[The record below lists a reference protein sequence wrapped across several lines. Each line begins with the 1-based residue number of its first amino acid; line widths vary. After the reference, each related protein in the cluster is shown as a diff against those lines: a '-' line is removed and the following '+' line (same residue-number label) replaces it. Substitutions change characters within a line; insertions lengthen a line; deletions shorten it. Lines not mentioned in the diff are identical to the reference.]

1 MGLSAERLD
10 HWTLVTSDLARTQ
23 QFYNEVLD
31 AEPLDRASPAA
42 VNFGGTTI
50 DFVLES
56 DQQHPSPGSDHH
68 AYAIALQDFDAW
80 AEQLRKHGV
89 SVSFANF
96 GRTRRSML
104 FDVPDGYHV
113 EVGGPMDSEEAAKR
127 RRILAGI
134 APHGRRM
141 GRIGEPNDL
150 LIAVTE
156 KRTKHEMDALVDV
169 LQEVGE

>member
-50 DFVLES
+50 DFFLES

-96 GRTRRSML
+96 GRTRMSML
-104 FDVPDGYHV
+104 FEPAAVNDTSSFSTNWTAFTETIV
-113 EVGGPMDSEEAAKR
+113 ESVSMPFTSD
-127 RRILAGI
+127 
-134 APHGRRM
+134 
-141 GRIGEPNDL
+141 
-150 LIAVTE
+150 AVN
-156 KRTKHEMDALVDV
+156 VN
-169 LQEVGE
+169 

>member
-31 AEPLDRASPAA
+31 AEPIDRAFPAG
-42 VNFGGTTI
+42 VNFGNTTI
-50 DFVLES
+50 DFFVES

-96 GRTRRSML
+96 GRTRMSML
-104 FDVPDGYHV
+104 FDDPDGYHFEFV
-113 EVGGPMDSEEAAKR
+113 VPMDSEEVAIR
-127 RRILAGI
+127 E
-134 APHGRRM
+134 M
-141 GRIGEPNDL
+141 
-150 LIAVTE
+150 E
-156 KRTKHEMDALVDV
+156 KRGI
-169 LQEVGE
+169 QPRGR

>member
-50 DFVLES
+50 DFFLES

-96 GRTRRSML
+96 GRTRMSML
-104 FDVPDGYHV
+104 FDDPDGYHFEFV
-113 EVGGPMDSEEAAKR
+113 VPMDSEEVAIR
-127 RRILAGI
+127 E
-134 APHGRRM
+134 M
-141 GRIGEPNDL
+141 
-150 LIAVTE
+150 E
-156 KRTKHEMDALVDV
+156 KRGI
-169 LQEVGE
+169 QPRGR